1 VEGNQLINKL
11 NSLFSWVTKLAYV
24 NGLWML
30 FSLVGFIVVGFFPA
44 TVAMMTICRKWL
56 NGESEIPIFKTF
68 VKTYKSALISSNL
81 LGWILAG
88 VGVLLYINFL
98 VLQANTGQI
107 NIVTISAFYLFLFF
121 FLITV
126 SHALPVFVYY
136 RVSLLSC
143 IRNAFIMGLLNMHLS
158 IAIIIS
164 QSAFFYLMF
173 SYPSTAVF
181 FLGSI
186 LSVIQMWLALRS
198 FKRFDK
204 KALKNKS
211 VAAIV

>member
-1 VEGNQLINKL
+1 
-11 NSLFSWVTKLAYV
+11 VTKLAYV

-44 TVAMMTICRKWL
+44 TVAMMTICRMWL

-107 NIVTISAFYLFLFF
+107 NIVTVSVLFPDHSFTCFTSFRVLSRFII
-121 FLITV
+121 FLYSERIYYGITQ
-126 SHALPVFVYY
+126 
-136 RVSLLSC
+136 C
-143 IRNAFIMGLLNMHLS
+143 
-158 IAIIIS
+158 
-164 QSAFFYLMF
+164 AFFDCDYH
-173 SYPSTAVF
+173 
-181 FLGSI
+181 
-186 LSVIQMWLALRS
+186 
-198 FKRFDK
+198 
-204 KALKNKS
+204 
-211 VAAIV
+211 